1 MKPHY
6 QIPIVACDEPL
17 VPIPNCFD
25 FPQPH
30 AYQALGAPYGD
41 RSPYWLRREV
51 CDRLCQAQAFLQT
64 EHPQWR
70 LSVFDA
76 YRPIAVQQF
85 MVDYSLQQLLQ
96 ERGLE
101 GDRLSEAQ
109 HQHLLTEVYQFW
121 APPSPDPATP
131 PPHSTGG
138 AVDLTIVD
146 ERGQAI
152 EMGSPIDEMSP
163 RSHPSYFE
171 HRDLAIH
178 AHRQILRHC
187 MHKAGFYQ
195 HPNEWWHFSWGDQLW
210 AWQDRQIA
218 PHREA
223 IARYGSV

>member
-1 MKPHY
+1 MMKPHY

-17 VPIPNCFD
+17 VPISNCFD

-70 LSVFDA
+70 LSIFDA

-101 GDRLSEAQ
+101 GDRR
-109 HQHLLTEVYQFW
+109 T
-121 APPSPDPATP
+121 SP
-131 PPHSTGG
+131 GG
-138 AVDLTIVD
+138 L
-146 ERGQAI
+146 G
-152 EMGSPIDEMSP
+152 
-163 RSHPSYFE
+163 H
-171 HRDLAIH
+171 
-178 AHRQILRHC
+178 
-187 MHKAGFYQ
+187 
-195 HPNEWWHFSWGDQLW
+195 
-210 AWQDRQIA
+210 
-218 PHREA
+218 
-223 IARYGSV
+223 